1 MFQSILVWLL
11 GSAGNPAAVPPV
23 PAVAG
28 HRKTMIL
35 FVLLMIC
42 GISYGGHRAFAWW
55 KNQSSNVKWSGNKIK
70 ATGGW
75 TDVIEEKA
83 RSLDPKIRQT
93 AIRQAMKTGRPE
105 TFPAIVTLL
114 VDSDKTVKDEAH
126 DAMVK
131 AGKCADDA
139 DGKNSAIG
147 KDAIKALVDALS
159 NNASLEIKV
168 RACACLIK
176 IGKPAVE
183 QVIEALVS
191 DNDIVHKCAQHTL
204 YKIGTPA
211 KEALE
216 KAFNDSK
223 RPARVSSGAEEVLN
237 WLETGKA
244 PEFCPLA
251 DKAKAEAEI
260 KAIADA
266 KEAEYEAEKA
276 EYKTKLE
283 LAIAKAE
290 AAAAKR
296 LEAKEAKSTTLLL
309 EAMKENSLAKKQL
322 AETIKESN
330 ILRARMQTLDADLL
344 ALLARAEELQ
354 PPPQLAPRAVA
365 PTIRRQPTPARR

>member
-35 FVLLMIC
+35 LVLLVLC
-42 GISYGGHRAFAWW
+42 GISYGGYRALNWW
-55 KNQSSNVKWSGNKIK
+55 RTPGSNVKWAGNKVK
-70 ATGGW
+70 ATSGW
-75 TDVIEEKA
+75 ADVIGEKA

-105 TFPAIVTLL
+105 TFPVIVTLL
-114 VDSDKTVKDEAH
+114 IDSDKTVKDEAH

-139 DGKNSAIG
+139 DVKNSAIG
-147 KDAIKALVDALS
+147 KDAVKALVEALS

-204 YKIGTPA
+204 YKIGTPT

-216 KAFNDSK
+216 KAFDDSK

-237 WLETGKA
+237 WLETDKA

-251 DKAKAEAEI
+251 DKVKAEAEI
-260 KAIADA
+260 KAVAEA
-266 KEAEYEAEKA
+266 EEAEYKA
-276 EYKTKLE
+276 KLE
-283 LAIAKAE
+283 VAIARAE
-290 AAAAKR
+290 AAATKR
-296 LEAKEAKSTTLLL
+296 LEAREAKSTTLLL
-309 EAMKENSLAKKQL
+309 EAMKENGLAKKQL
-322 AETIKESN
+322 AETIRESN
-330 ILRARMQTLDADLL
+330 VLRNRMQTLDADLL
-344 ALLARAEELQ
+344 ALLARAKELQ
-354 PPPQLAPRAVA
+354 PPPSQPAPRAVA
-365 PTIRRQPTPARR
+365 PVPRCNNGTRCYPPRR